1 VSSRVN
7 FFLKDNVTPWI
18 YNNVI
23 RFIEFCSARKV
34 LIQIY
39 SFMNQSVD
47 INFIILYKRWIPR
60 LSYYER
66 RLGHRFFLEEA
77 LHIIHIG
84 FTLKDI
90 KIVNMWLK
98 AIIKRISFWKTRFIF
113 RFLKYLFNNYFIFIL
128 RFLGV
133 KGFKVKLK
141 GKISVAG
148 NSRKRSILFRLGKT
162 SHATSNLKV
171 IHHISLVNT
180 FTGVMGLQTWLFY

>member
-1 VSSRVN
+1 
-7 FFLKDNVTPWI
+7 
-18 YNNVI
+18 
-23 RFIEFCSARKV
+23 
-34 LIQIY
+34 
-39 SFMNQSVD
+39 MNQAVD

-84 FTLKDI
+84 FVFKDI
-90 KIVNMWLK
+90 KIVNTWLQ

-162 SHATSNLKV
+162 SHSTTNLKV